1 MGRAAAP
8 RRKKVS
14 GLSRLKPLEGK
25 AVLVTGAGGGIGR
38 DFALAMAAA
47 GAKVLVND
55 IGASVK
61 GEGRDAGPAQRVV
74 EEIRARGGVAA
85 SSTDSVSEWESAN
98 RIVQTAIDAFGKLDV
113 VVNNAGILRDR
124 FFFNLSPEDW
134 RAVIDVHLN
143 GSFYVSRAAAPYF
156 KSQQSG
162 CYVHMTSTSGL
173 VGNLG
178 QANYSAAKLGIV
190 GLSKSIALDM
200 AKFHVRSNCISPFAW
215 SRMIGSI
222 PAETEDQKARVEKLK
237 SMQTEKIAPL
247 AVFLASEAA
256 REVSGQIFAVRA
268 NEIFLMSQSRPLRS
282 VHRAEGWTP
291 ETIASHAIPALRS
304 HFYGLDRSQDVF
316 SWDPL

>member
-1 MGRAAAP
+1 M
-8 RRKKVS
+8 K
-14 GLSRLKPLEGK
+14 LLEGK

-55 IGASVK
+55 IGTSVK
-61 GEGRDAGPAQRVV
+61 GEGRDAGPAQKVADG
-74 EEIRARGGVAA
+74 IRALGGTAVAN
-85 SSTDSVSEWESAN
+85 TDSVAEWEPAN
-98 RIVQTAIDAFGKLDV
+98 RIVQAAIDAFGRLDV

-124 FFFNLSPEDW
+124 FFFNMSVEEW

-143 GSFYVSRAAAPYF
+143 GSFYVSRAAAPHF
-156 KSQQSG
+156 KSQESG
-162 CYVHMTSTSGL
+162 CYIHMTSTSGL

-178 QANYSAAKLGIV
+178 QANYAAAKLGV
-190 GLSKSIALDM
+190 AALSKSIALDM
-200 AKFHVRSNCISPFAW
+200 AKYQVRSNCISPFAW

-222 PAETEDQKARVEKLK
+222 PTETEDQRARVEKLK
-237 SMQTEKIAPL
+237 AMETAKIAPL
-247 AVFLASEAA
+247 AVFLASESA
-256 REVSGQIFAVRA
+256 RDITGQIFAVRA

-291 ETIASHAIPALRS
+291 ETIGAHAIPALRA
-304 HFYGLDRSQDVF
+304 HFYALERSQDVF